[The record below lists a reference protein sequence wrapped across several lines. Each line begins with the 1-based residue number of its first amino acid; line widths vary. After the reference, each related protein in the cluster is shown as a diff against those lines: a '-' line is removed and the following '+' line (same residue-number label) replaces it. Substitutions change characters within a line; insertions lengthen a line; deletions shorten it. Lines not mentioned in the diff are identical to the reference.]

1 MFVIIL
7 FFITSALGFLTTFL
21 IVRKSNYLESPM
33 VNIFLVFIAL
43 YNSIRFFF
51 YGLAHAFPEM
61 DISSYVDV
69 IDSINFMLIPCF
81 YIYFKNIIN
90 ESKFELK
97 NLLHFIIPILLGISF
112 YILYCCT
119 NENTDL
125 IKTTFLLFVFLINVI
140 YVIFTFILLF
150 KHLWKRKSYINSIQE
165 HNKVILNWCLFLFIS
180 LLFIFLTRLSIILI
194 SYFTDNS
201 GMQYFWVIAIIWLVV
216 FFKIIITP
224 EIQYGYN
231 MIHKTSV
238 VKTDSFILK
247 GIWNLETNINI
258 IKTVN
263 EKKLY
268 KKIKPFL
275 SKTIMGIE
283 SYSMNSHAFRNPNV
297 TIEHISIALKLPT
310 SHIYFIMKYHCKE
323 SFSDYKK
330 IVRITDAM
338 NLIKA
343 GYLNNNK
350 VEMLSALVGFS
361 SYNTFSIAFKNI
373 TGVTTQEY
381 LKRY

>member
-1 MFVIIL
+1 
-7 FFITSALGFLTTFL
+7 
-21 IVRKSNYLESPM
+21 
-33 VNIFLVFIAL
+33 
-43 YNSIRFFF
+43 
-51 YGLAHAFPEM
+51 
-61 DISSYVDV
+61 
-69 IDSINFMLIPCF
+69 
-81 YIYFKNIIN
+81 
-90 ESKFELK
+90 
-97 NLLHFIIPILLGISF
+97 
-112 YILYCCT
+112 
-119 NENTDL
+119 
-125 IKTTFLLFVFLINVI
+125 
-140 YVIFTFILLF
+140 
-150 KHLWKRKSYINSIQE
+150 
-165 HNKVILNWCLFLFIS
+165 
-180 LLFIFLTRLSIILI
+180 
-194 SYFTDNS
+194 
-201 GMQYFWVIAIIWLVV
+201 MQYFWVIAIIWLVV

-275 SKTIMGIE
+275 SKTIMSIE

-297 TIEHISIALKLPT
+297 TIEHISIALKLPS